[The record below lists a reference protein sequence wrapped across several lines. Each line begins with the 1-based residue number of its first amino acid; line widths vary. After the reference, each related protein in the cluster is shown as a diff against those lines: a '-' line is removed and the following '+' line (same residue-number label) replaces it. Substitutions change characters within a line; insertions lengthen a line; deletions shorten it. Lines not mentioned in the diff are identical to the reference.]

1 MCDDDDDDD
10 CPPEL
15 VTGSGAHEYHAET
28 HENDSESDDESDGLR
43 TLIASYKEHSGN
55 VPSWLRVS
63 ARKHQSASQHGKAS
77 RAEESVRSHG
87 CSGKQEAECTRTLST
102 STDAPTT
109 KSRASKRRRA

>member
-15 VTGSGAHEYHAET
+15 VTGSDTHEYHAET
-28 HENDSESDDESDGLR
+28 HENDSESDDESDGLS

-87 CSGKQEAECTRTLST
+87 W
-102 STDAPTT
+102 
-109 KSRASKRRRA
+109 